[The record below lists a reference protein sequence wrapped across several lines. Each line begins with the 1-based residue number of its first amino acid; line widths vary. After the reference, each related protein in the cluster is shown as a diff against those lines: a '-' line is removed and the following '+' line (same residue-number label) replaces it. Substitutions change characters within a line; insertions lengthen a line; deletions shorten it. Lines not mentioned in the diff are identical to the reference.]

1 MYIDSLT
8 LGSMARFLYVM
19 IPVSVRTSFR
29 NVFEEGAKYFG
40 GDLKCWCAIPLE
52 DEIWQEGI
60 SGLIIDRVI
69 CLYSLYMIMY
79 WYNYTIV

>member
-29 NVFEEGAKYFG
+29 NVFEEGAKYLVFG
-40 GDLKCWCAIPLE
+40 GDLKGWCAVNVLPHKNE
-52 DEIWQEGI
+52 Y
-60 SGLIIDRVI
+60 R
-69 CLYSLYMIMY
+69 YMIVFFL
-79 WYNYTIV
+79 YTSFP